1 MSNAHIPYLMVRAT
15 YSLWLALMAL
25 LGMSVIGI
33 YGIDNFY
40 PLVLILIP
48 FMTVVATS
56 LLWHLSRIWSCTT
69 IGSQCKVLAGWYRKD
84 TLRLVKLWIWPKC
97 ENHAVHYHAR
107 LKYHIAFM
115 ISSKRECCWIF
126 LTPQPMQIRSE
137 LLSSPLISS
146 ADHITCF
153 HHCWPYLF

>member
-15 YSLWLALMAL
+15 YSLWWALMAL

-33 YGIDNFY
+33 YGIDNLY
-40 PLVLILIP
+40 PLVLILTP

-56 LLWHLSRIWSCTT
+56 LLWHLSRIWNCTK
-69 IGSQCKVLAGWYRKD
+69 IGSRCKVLAGWYQKD
-84 TLRLVKLWIWPKC
+84 TLWLVKLWIWPKC

-115 ISSKRECCWIF
+115 ISERVLLNFPDS
-126 LTPQPMQIRSE
+126 QPMQIKSE

>member
-1 MSNAHIPYLMVRAT
+1 MMSNAHVPYLMVRAT

-56 LLWHLSRIWSCTT
+56 LL
-69 IGSQCKVLAGWYRKD
+69 
-84 TLRLVKLWIWPKC
+84 
-97 ENHAVHYHAR
+97 
-107 LKYHIAFM
+107 
-115 ISSKRECCWIF
+115 
-126 LTPQPMQIRSE
+126 
-137 LLSSPLISS
+137 
-146 ADHITCF
+146 
-153 HHCWPYLF
+153 